1 MTVAVELI
9 NLSKRF
15 GEAKAVD
22 RLHLQIPRGCFY
34 ALLGSNGAGKTTTLR
49 MMAGLLK
56 PDQGDALIL
65 GNSITQRPEAAKQPL
80 AYVPDDPMLYDKLRP
95 MEYLEFVA
103 GLWQIPPDQAAA
115 QALLEE
121 FEMWDRR
128 GEFIE
133 TFPQG
138 MKQRLALAGAFIHS
152 PQVML
157 LDEPLT
163 GIDPPMARLIK
174 DKLKAYVSQGNTV
187 VMTTHIMT
195 LAEQLA
201 QRIGIFHAGRLL
213 ADGTLA
219 ELQAQTGEET
229 LEDIFIQVTRP
240 QPVSGV

>member
-1 MTVAVELI
+1 MTTAVELI
-9 NLSKRF
+9 NLNKQF
-15 GEAKAVD
+15 GDAKAVD
-22 RLHLQIPRGCFY
+22 RLHLEIPTGCFY

-56 PDQGDALIL
+56 PDQGDAIIL
-65 GNSITQRPEAAKQPL
+65 GNRITLHPEAAKQPL

-103 GLWQIPPDQAAA
+103 GLWQMPPDQAAA

-128 GEFIE
+128 GDFIE

-174 DKLKAYVSQGNTV
+174 DKLKAYVRDGNTV

-219 ELQAQTGEET
+219 ELQAKTGEET

-240 QPVSGV
+240 QSVSGA